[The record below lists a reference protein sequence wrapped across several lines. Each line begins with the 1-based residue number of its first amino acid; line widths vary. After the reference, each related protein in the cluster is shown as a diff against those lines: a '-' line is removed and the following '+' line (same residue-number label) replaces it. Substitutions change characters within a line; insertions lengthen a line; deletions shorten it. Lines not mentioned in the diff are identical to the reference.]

1 MVELLISNEAGT
13 KVYQPAV
20 EEGIQWTTQRF
31 GTPGKLTF
39 KVLKDEVLNF
49 QEGSAV
55 RLTVDGKKVFFGWVF
70 KKSRTRDQIISV
82 TAYDQLRYLQNKDT
96 KTYEGKKASEFIKM
110 LAADYTLN
118 LGSIADTGYV
128 IASRVEEN
136 SSLFDMIG
144 NALDL
149 TVTNT
154 GNMFILYDDFG
165 SLTLKSLEDMR
176 VGTGNQF
183 LVIDDETGQNFDY
196 TSSIDDDTY
205 NRIKLTYDNDE
216 SGVREVYVAQS
227 GENINKWGILQY
239 FDTIQKGENGQAKAD
254 ALLKLYNQKTRK
266 LVIKEALGDTR
277 VRAGSLIVVNLGL
290 GDINVKNFMLV
301 EKCVHTFKESE
312 HWMDLTLR
320 GGEFVA

>member
-1 MVELLISNEAGT
+1 MVELLIANGN

-31 GTPGKLTF
+31 GAPGKLTF
-39 KVLKDEVLNF
+39 KVLKDDIISF

-55 RLTVDGKKVFFGWVF
+55 RLTVDGQKVFFGWVF
-70 KKSRTRDQIISV
+70 KKSRNRDQIISV
-82 TAYDQLRYLQNKDT
+82 TAYDQMRYLQNKDT
-96 KTYEGKKASEFIKM
+96 KTYEGKKASEFIQM

-136 SSLFDMIG
+136 TSLFDMIG

-149 TVTNT
+149 TLTNT

-165 SLTLKSLEDMR
+165 SLTLKGLDEMR
-176 VGTGNQF
+176 VGSNGRY
-183 LVIDDETGQNFDY
+183 LMIDEETGQNFDY

-216 SGVREVYVAQS
+216 TGIREVYVAQS

-239 FDTIQKGENGQAKAD
+239 FDTLQKGENGQAKAD

-266 LVIKEALGDTR
+266 LVVKEAFGDCR
-277 VRAGSLIVVNLGL
+277 VRAGSMIVVNLGL

-320 GGEFVA
+320 GGEFIA